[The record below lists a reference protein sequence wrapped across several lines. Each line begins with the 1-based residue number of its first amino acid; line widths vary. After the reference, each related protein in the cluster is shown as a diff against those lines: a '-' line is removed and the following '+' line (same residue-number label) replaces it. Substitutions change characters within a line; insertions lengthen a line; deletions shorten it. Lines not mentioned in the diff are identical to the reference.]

1 MGSMKKLMFILFAM
15 FAFAANAQNTKATLN
30 ITQVADAEFTTDIF
44 QLIFYGDVKLS
55 TADADYAKMIGEG
68 YDVQFTFFESGLY
81 EKAHL
86 MRYSYVGAACIATLQ
101 SPLFGE
107 KIVVNCI
114 ITEVTN
120 IDALIVIS
128 VRGLS
133 KVTNNKHK

>member
-1 MGSMKKLMFILFAM
+1 MKKLIFILFVL

-44 QLIFYGDVKLS
+44 QLTFYGEVKLS

-86 MRYSYVGAACIATLQ
+86 MKYSYVGADCIATLK
-101 SPLFGE
+101 SPLFDE
-107 KIVVNCI
+107 VIKINCI
-114 ITEVTN
+114 ITEVKN
-120 IDALIVIS
+120 NEGLIVIS

-133 KVTNNKHK
+133 KVVNKGKKK